1 MKIFNNF
8 VSQTIIIINRVSATT
23 HKKKM
28 ENNVEHFA
36 K

>member
-1 MKIFNNF
+1 MNLQF
-8 VSQTIIIINRVSATT
+8 VSQTIINRVSASTQ
-23 HKKKM
+23 KKKM